1 MSVTRSTLLG
11 GPCYAA
17 FNGKNIQFVG
27 DVSVEAPVV
36 WDDVE
41 TALYGKID
49 KIYRDLVVKAK
60 GTPRYYD
67 TAGLATM
74 FPYLSATSGTVFP
87 GAGDVGCAFN
97 SNNGDTVSLTSAI
110 IGRMPD
116 FMLGVG
122 PPILGDMEILG
133 VIGNG
138 ADVSSATAYLSKTTG
153 GSYSNPAVPGT
164 AYLGNQEFTASWGS
178 VPGFASFQAQAR
190 WSVSHELDLEPV
202 VIQGRTRAFRLV
214 SYRAMAKCKPLGPT
228 MAQIDAALGAQG
240 TGVAG
245 GNRGST
251 NSANLVISGS
261 SNMTVTIG
269 NAFMVS
275 EGFVF
280 GSKPLRYGEVGW
292 VSSLSI
298 GSGGA
303 PGTAALT
310 LA

>member
-1 MSVTRSTLLG
+1 LLG

-27 DVSVEAPVV
+27 DVLVEAPVV

-41 TALYGKID
+41 SALYGKID
-49 KIYRDLVVKAK
+49 KIYRDLIVKAK
-60 GTPRYYD
+60 GMPRYYD
-67 TAGLATM
+67 TAALATM
-74 FPYLSATSGTVFP
+74 FPYLSAVPGTVFP
-87 GAGDVGCAFN
+87 GTSDVGCAFN

-110 IGRMPD
+110 VGKMPD
-116 FMLGVG
+116 FVLGVG
-122 PPILGDMEILG
+122 HPVLGEMEFWG

-138 ADVSSATAYLSKTTG
+138 AEPSSATAYLSKTTG
-153 GSYSNPAVPGT
+153 GSYSNPTVPGT
-164 AYLGNQEFTASWGS
+164 AFIGNQEFTASWGS
-178 VPGFASFQAQAR
+178 VPGFSSFQAQER

-240 TGVAG
+240 SGAAG
-245 GNRGST
+245 GNRGSA
-251 NSANLVISGS
+251 NGANLVISGT
-261 SNMTVTIG
+261 SNMTVTVG
-269 NAFMVS
+269 NAFMVG

-292 VSSLSI
+292 VSSLSVE
-298 GSGGA
+298 SGGA
-303 PGTAALT
+303 PNTPALA